1 MKNNVASNQGTAFGF
16 IVSLV
21 GGLIIFIISTLNV
34 LWFSSGAGSFGG
46 YGTAMRGAMDGY
58 HNFMGTYTSSS
69 SFFAGLSV
77 VALICGIIVVIGAI
91 MLRVQPH
98 QHLPWATLIIAFSAV
113 SFVGMG
119 GYFIGAVL
127 GIIGGA
133 FELTIRRQQA

>member
-1 MKNNVASNQGTAFGF
+1 VINNLASNQGTAFGF

-46 YGTAMRGAMDGY
+46 YGTTMRGAMDSY
-58 HNFMGTYTSSS
+58 HNFMGTYSSSS

-91 MLRVQPH
+91 ILRVQPH
-98 QHLPWATLIIAFSAV
+98 QHLPWAIVIIAFSAV

-133 FELTIRRQQA
+133 FELTIRRQQV